1 MAIIVRLS
9 NSQRQFLLQATQR
22 YAGAI
27 EKATEYLSS
36 RHLSVEEANI
46 FHLGVVEDPLPGHE
60 PYKGRLAIPYIT
72 PSGVVDIRFRGMH
85 NEDPKYMGL
94 VGAKTTMF
102 NTKACFVAD
111 KYICVTE
118 GEFDCIM
125 MGVKTQHPTIGIPG
139 ANNWKPHYAKIL
151 DDFEIVIVLADGDA
165 AGLEFGKKISREL
178 GNVNIISMPEGEDVN
193 SMMVKRGSEWVDERI
208 NECISVG

>member
-1 MAIIVRLS
+1 MRLS

-22 YAGAI
+22 YAGTI
-27 EKATEYLSS
+27 ELAKEYLSS

-46 FHLGVVEDPLPGHE
+46 FHLGVVADPLPGHE

-72 PSGVVDIRFRGMH
+72 PSGVVDIRFRAMH

-193 SMMVKRGSEWVDERI
+193 SMMVKRGSNWIDERI
-208 NECISVG
+208 NECISIG

>member
-1 MAIIVRLS
+1 MRLS
-9 NSQRQFLLQATQR
+9 SSQKNFLLQATQR
-22 YAGAI
+22 YAAKI
-27 EKATEYLSS
+27 ELAEEYLLS
-36 RHLSVEEANI
+36 RQLSVEEAKV

-60 PYKGRLAIPYIT
+60 AYIGRLAIPYIT
-72 PSGVVDIRFRGMH
+72 PSGVVDIRFRGIN

-102 NTKACFVAD
+102 NTQACFVAD

-125 MGVKTQHPTIGIPG
+125 MSVKTLHPTIGIPG

-151 DDFEIVIVLADGDA
+151 DDFDTVIVLADGDA

-178 GNVNIISMPEGEDVN
+178 GNVNIVSMPEGEDVN
-193 SMMVKRGSEWVDERI
+193 SMMIKKGSGWIDERI
-208 NECISVG
+208 GKCITP

>member
-1 MAIIVRLS
+1 MRLS
-9 NSQRQFLLQATQR
+9 SSQKNFLLQATQR
-22 YAGAI
+22 YAAKI
-27 EKATEYLSS
+27 ELAEEYLLS
-36 RHLSVEEANI
+36 RQLSVEEAKV
-46 FHLGVVEDPLPGHE
+46 FHLGVVDDPLPGHE
-60 PYKGRLAIPYIT
+60 AYTGRLAIPYIT
-72 PSGVVDIRFRGMH
+72 PSGVVDIRFRGIH

-102 NTKACFVAD
+102 NTQACFVAD

-125 MGVKTQHPTIGIPG
+125 MTVKTVHPTIGIPG

-151 DDFEIVIVLADGDA
+151 DDFDTVIVLADGDA

-193 SMMVKRGSEWVDERI
+193 SIMIKKGSDWIDERI
-208 NECISVG
+208 RECIAP

>member
-1 MAIIVRLS
+1 VRLS

-22 YAGAI
+22 YAGTI
-27 EKATEYLSS
+27 ELAKEYLSS

-46 FHLGVVEDPLPGHE
+46 FHLGVVADPLPGHE

-72 PSGVVDIRFRGMH
+72 PSGVVDIRFRAMH

-193 SMMVKRGSEWVDERI
+193 SMMVKRGSNWIDERI
-208 NECISVG
+208 NECISIG

>member
-1 MAIIVRLS
+1 MRLS
-9 NSQRQFLLQATQR
+9 GSQKNFLLQATQR
-22 YAGAI
+22 YAAKI
-27 EKATEYLSS
+27 ELATEYLLS
-36 RHLSVEEANI
+36 RQLSVEEASI
-46 FHLGVVEDPLPGHE
+46 FHLGVVDDPLPGHDA
-60 PYKGRLAIPYIT
+60 YKGRLAIPYIT
-72 PSGVVDIRFRGMH
+72 PSGVVDIRFRAMH

-102 NTKACFVAD
+102 NTQACFVAD

-125 MGVKTQHPTIGIPG
+125 MSVKTMHPTIGIPG

-151 DDFEIVIVLADGDA
+151 DDFDTVIVLADGDA

-193 SMMVKRGSEWVDERI
+193 SMMIKKGNDWIDERI
-208 NECISVG
+208 RECIAP